1 MKRKLWLKAEKA
13 MAKAARKA
21 AEIEANS
28 ACMYFGYQ
36 DKMPDKLKKLR
47 KF

>member
-1 MKRKLWLKAEKA
+1 MKKKLLVKAEKA
-13 MAKAARKA
+13 MAKAAKKA

-36 DKMPDKLKKLR
+36 AKEPDKLKKLR